1 MKQLILS
8 CVLTAVAFATS
19 QAQQTTNRL
28 PIYLDQTKSEE
39 QRIDDAISRMT
50 LAEKIRIIHA
60 QSKFSSAGVPRLGFP
75 DFWTDDGPHGV
86 RPDVLWDEWEQAGQ
100 TNDSCVAFP
109 ALTCLAASWNPQM
122 SRIYGEALGEEALY
136 RGKDM
141 ILGPGVN
148 INRTPLNGRN
158 FEYMGEDPFLASV
171 MVIPYIQGLQSKGVS
186 ACVKH
191 YCLNNDE
198 EFRHQVNV
206 IVSDRAL
213 HEIYLPAFKAAVE
226 KGKTWGIMGSYN
238 LYKNEHNCHNQWTL
252 NKILKGDWK
261 YDGVVVS
268 DWGGAHDLEQSVKNG
283 LDIEFGTWTDG
294 LTMGATNAY
303 DNYYLSLPYMRA
315 IQEGK
320 FTQKELNDK
329 VRRVLRL
336 FYRTTMNPN
345 RPHGFLCSESHYAA
359 ARQIAEEGIVLLQNK
374 NNVLPI
380 NTQKAKRVLV
390 VGENAIKMM
399 TVGGGS
405 SSLKVQREISP
416 LEGLK
421 ARLAKDRIDVD
432 YARGY
437 VGDVTGNYN
446 GVTTGQNLNDN
457 RSEAELIAEAIEKAK
472 TADYVIM
479 FGGLNKSDFQDCEG
493 HDRKQ
498 FELPYNQ
505 DKLIE
510 ALAKANKNFVYV
522 NISGNA
528 VAMPWKEKVA
538 GIVQG
543 WFIGSESGEALASIL
558 TGDANPCGK
567 LPFTWVNSLNEVG
580 AHALNTYPGTWR
592 KEGGTNT
599 KGNIIDE
606 EYKEG
611 IYVGYRWTDKERIKP
626 TFAFGHGQS
635 YTQFAISNLRSDK
648 SELTQD
654 DTIAFTVNVKN
665 IGKRAGSEVVQLYI
679 HDVKSSVDRPKKE
692 LKGFQKVYLQPG
704 ENKDVTITI
713 NKEAL
718 SFYDES
724 SSSWKAEAGK
734 FEALVGNSSDNLKL
748 KKVFELK

>member
-8 CVLTAVAFATS
+8 CFLTAVAFATS

-171 MVIPYIQGLQSKGVS
+171 MVVPYIQGLQSKGVA

-198 EFRHQVNV
+198 EYRHQVNV

-421 ARLAKDRIDVD
+421 ARLAKDGIDVD

-510 ALAKANKNFVYV
+510 ALAKTNKNFVYV

-592 KEGGTNT
+592 KVGGTNT

-665 IGKRAGSEVVQLYI
+665 TGKRAGSEVVQLYI

-734 FEALVGNSSDNLKL
+734 FEALVGNTSDNLKL

>member
-8 CVLTAVAFATS
+8 CFLTAVAFATS

-171 MVIPYIQGLQSKGVS
+171 MVVPYIQGLQSKGVS
-186 ACVKH
+186 ACIKH

-198 EFRHQVNV
+198 EYRHQVNV

-359 ARQIAEEGIVLLQNK
+359 AKQIAEEGIVLLQNK

-421 ARLAKDRIDVD
+421 ARLAKDGIDVD

-510 ALAKANKNFVYV
+510 ALAKTNKNFVYV

-567 LPFTWVNSLNEVG
+567 LPFTWFNSLNEVG

-592 KEGGTNT
+592 QEGGAST

-648 SELTQD
+648 SDLTQD

-665 IGKRAGSEVVQLYI
+665 TGKRAGSEVVQLYI

-734 FEALVGNSSDNLKL
+734 FEALVGNASDNLKL